1 MFQKVKSNPDAYTI
15 DRKMLRRLSKFV
27 EKMYASILAGN
38 IYEQV
43 VVAVKDSIKE
53 DLQTKKSEK
62 FFFKNKC
69 F

>member
-53 DLQTKKSEK
+53 DMQAKKSEK

>member
-1 MFQKVKSNPDAYTI
+1 MLQKVKSNPDAYTI

-53 DLQTKKSEK
+53 DMQAKKSEK